1 MPMLIYHNI
10 IHELGEKSWAKWA
23 KWPLKKARLS
33 FEIQP
38 EKSERHA
45 FILPLMKKCPQLWRS
60 LRSISRNSS
69 TRYLERSFLEKRWA
83 KC

>member
-23 KWPLKKARLS
+23 KWPLIKRGLS

-45 FILPLMKKCPQLWRS
+45 STSRLMKKCPLG
-60 LRSISRNSS
+60 LMNYLLTSRNS
-69 TRYLERSFLEKRWA
+69 LMRS
-83 KC
+83 